1 LLNLGLLNVEIK
13 IKAKVF
19 LILIGAIWGSFII
32 IMLPLLIIAFVYDK
46 FRPNINWLYSLLIAQ
61 DHITNAI
68 LDGHYL
74 TTISSLLGHLRL
86 QGSKTGAAVAN
97 VVDWGFYVTIGQEN
111 HCTVSMELTD
121 VYAWS
126 TTKALLGAL
135 VYFSGL
141 YTIVRII
148 CY

>member
-1 LLNLGLLNVEIK
+1 MIN

-19 LILIGAIWGSFII
+19 LLLIGAIWGSLIL
-32 IMLPLLIIAFVYDK
+32 IMLPILVVSFLYDK
-46 FRPNINWLYSLLIAQ
+46 RRPNIRWLYSLLLSQ

-68 LDGHYL
+68 LGGHFL
-74 TTISSLLGHLRL
+74 TTVSSILGHLRL
-86 QGSKTGAAVAN
+86 QGSKTGTAVAN
-97 VVDWGFYVTIGQEN
+97 GVDWGFYVTIGQEN

-126 TTKALLGAL
+126 TTRALLGAL

-141 YTIVRII
+141 YTIVRLI

>member
-1 LLNLGLLNVEIK
+1 MMIN

-19 LILIGAIWGSFII
+19 LLLIGAIWGSLIL
-32 IMLPLLIIAFVYDK
+32 IMLPILVLSFLYDK
-46 FRPNINWLYSLLIAQ
+46 RRPDINWLYSLLLSQ

-68 LDGHYL
+68 LGGHYL

-86 QGSKTGAAVAN
+86 QGSKTGTAVAN

-126 TTKALLGAL
+126 TTRALLGAL

-141 YTIVRII
+141 YTIVRMI

>member
-1 LLNLGLLNVEIK
+1 MTN

-19 LILIGAIWGSFII
+19 LLLIGAIWGSLIL
-32 IMLPLLIIAFVYDK
+32 IMLPILVVSFLYDK
-46 FRPNINWLYSLLIAQ
+46 RRPDINWLYSLLLSQ

-68 LDGHYL
+68 LGGHYL

-86 QGSKTGAAVAN
+86 QGSKTGTAVAN
-97 VVDWGFYVTIGQEN
+97 VVDLGFYVTIGQEN

-126 TTKALLGAL
+126 TTRALLGAL

-141 YTIVRII
+141 YTIVRMI